1 MEIFFSVGEPSG
13 DQHAA
18 SLIKEMKL
26 RQTDLKCSGYG
37 GPLMEEAG
45 CDLHFFL
52 TNLAVMGIW
61 AVIPLLRQ
69 FCRLVFKA
77 GRYFEEHHPDAVV
90 LVDFPGFNWWIAR
103 KAKAAGIP
111 VFYYMPPQLWAWA
124 PWRIHRVRKYIDYV
138 LSGLPFEQKWY
149 ADRGVN
155 ALFVGHPF
163 FDHVAVGSLDQNF
176 MTTRRCRSSRVVG
189 VLPGSRNH
197 EISTNWPL
205 MLEVMQK
212 LHVQHPE
219 TQFLVACYKQ
229 QHLQMCQQLM
239 LKTGME
245 LPVNFFV
252 GKTSEIIEI
261 AECCLMVSGSVS
273 LEMLARK
280 TPAVVIYRASPW
292 FYPLLRL
299 LVRLDSITLPN
310 LIAGQNLFPEWI
322 VVYFPKRDVQRMAT
336 TLGGWLSDRRS
347 LENIVGDLSELH
359 SSLVE
364 KGAGPRAA
372 DAILSRLPQTLPR
385 RAA

>member
-26 RQTDLKCSGYG
+26 RRTDLKYSGYG

-45 CDLHFFL
+45 CDLHFSL

-61 AVIPLLRQ
+61 AVIPLLMQ
-69 FCRLVFKA
+69 FRRLVLQA
-77 GRYFEEHHPDAVV
+77 GRYFEEHQPDAVV

-124 PWRIHRVRKYIDYV
+124 GWRIHRVRKYVDYV

-149 ADRGVN
+149 VKRGVN
-155 ALFVGHPF
+155 AQFVGHPF
-163 FDHVAVGSLDQNF
+163 FDHVAVGSLDRNF
-176 MTTRRCRSSRVVG
+176 MTTRRRDGGRVVG

-197 EISTNWPL
+197 EISSNWPL
-205 MLEVMQK
+205 MLEVMRK
-212 LHVQHPE
+212 LHRKHPDA
-219 TQFLVACYKQ
+219 QFLVACYKQ
-229 QHLQMCQQLM
+229 RHLQMCKQLM
-239 LKTGME
+239 LKTGIE
-245 LPVNFFV
+245 LPIQFFV

-280 TPAVVIYRASPW
+280 TPAVVIYRPSLW
-292 FYPLLRL
+292 FYPLIRL

-310 LIAGQNLFPEWI
+310 LIAGRNVFPEWV
-322 VVYFPKRDVQRMAT
+322 VVYFPNRDVQRMAT
-336 TLGGWLSDRRS
+336 TLDAWLSDRQS
-347 LENIVGDLSELH
+347 LERVVGDLWVLH
-359 SSLVE
+359 RSLVE
-364 KGAGPRAA
+364 RGAAERAA

-385 RAA
+385 QAA

>member
-18 SLIKEMKL
+18 SLIKEMK
-26 RQTDLKCSGYG
+26 RRRTDLTCSGYG

-45 CDLHFFL
+45 CDLHYSL

-61 AVIPLLRQ
+61 AVIPLLMQ
-69 FCRLVFKA
+69 FRRLVLQA

-124 PWRIHRVRKYIDYV
+124 GWRIRRIRKYVDYV
-138 LSGLPFEQKWY
+138 LSGLSFEQKWY
-149 ADRGVN
+149 AERGIN
-155 ALFVGHPF
+155 AQFVGHPF
-163 FDHVAVGSLDQNF
+163 FDHVALGSLDRNF
-176 MTTRRCRSSRVVG
+176 MTSQRRDGCRVVG

-197 EISTNWPL
+197 EISSNWPL
-205 MLEVMQK
+205 MLEVMRK
-212 LHVQHPE
+212 LHLKHPE
-219 TQFLVACYKQ
+219 TQFLVACHKER
-229 QHLQMCQQLM
+229 HLQMCKQLM
-239 LKTGME
+239 LKIGIE
-245 LPVNFFV
+245 LPIHFFV

-292 FYPLLRL
+292 FYPLIRL

-310 LIAGQNLFPEWI
+310 LIAGRELFPEWV
-322 VVYFPKRDVQRMAT
+322 VVYFPNRDVQRMAT
-336 TLGGWLSDRRS
+336 TLDAWLSDRQS
-347 LENIVGDLSELH
+347 LEKVFRDLSELH
-359 SSLVE
+359 RSLV
-364 KGAGPRAA
+364 KRGAGARAA
-372 DAILSRLPQTLPR
+372 DAILSRLPQTFPL

>member
-1 MEIFFSVGEPSG
+1 MEIYFSVGEPSG

-26 RQTDLKCSGYG
+26 RRADLKCCGYG

-45 CDLHFFL
+45 CDLHFSL

-61 AVIPLLRQ
+61 AVIPLLMQ
-69 FCRLVFKA
+69 FRRLVLQA

-124 PWRIHRVRKYIDYV
+124 PWRIRRVRKYVDYV

-149 ADRGVN
+149 AERGVE
-155 ALFVGHPF
+155 ALCVGHPF
-163 FDHVAVGSLDQNF
+163 FDHVAAGSLDRNF
-176 MTTRRCRSSRVVG
+176 MTTQRRDGGRVVG

-197 EISTNWPL
+197 EISSNWPL
-205 MLEVMQK
+205 MLEVLRK
-212 LHVQHPE
+212 LHLQHPE
-219 TQFLVACYKQ
+219 ARFLVACYKQ
-229 QHLQMCQQLM
+229 RHLQMCEQLM

-245 LPVNFFV
+245 LPIHFFV

-273 LEMLARK
+273 LEMLARQ
-280 TPAVVIYRASPW
+280 TPAVVIYRANPW
-292 FYPLLRL
+292 FYPLIRL

-310 LIAGQNLFPEWI
+310 LIAGRKLFPEWV
-322 VVYFPKRDVQRMAT
+322 VVYFPKRDLKRMTT
-336 TLGGWLSDRRS
+336 TLDEWLSDRQR
-347 LENIVGDLSELH
+347 LEKVVGELSELH
-359 SSLVE
+359 HSLLGNE
-364 KGAGPRAA
+364 AGARAA
-372 DAILSRLPQTLPR
+372 DAILDRLPQSLPR
-385 RAA
+385 QAA